1 MSENLDSNRFT
12 KGQPQ
17 LSDQR
22 HLTAGLLSLSDA
34 LHSSP
39 PLPVL
44 TASAMREAD
53 RESIEDLK
61 IPGFI
66 LMECAGK
73 AAARRAMGMLP
84 TDRTG
89 RVFICCGKGNNGGDG
104 IVLARFLALFGHR
117 VDVWLSHHPSSFG
130 EDALAHWH
138 LFERLLPENAG
149 ADANIRVVD
158 SARPDGDVD
167 LIVDA
172 LFGTG
177 LRSSVRSPID
187 EVIRGLNAH
196 PAPILALDMP
206 SGLQADTGEG
216 MQPCIV
222 AAATVTMGALK
233 AGMLLGDGPDVC
245 GSVHV
250 ADIGIPAV
258 VLARAAQHAG
268 CARRSSDPWVA
279 ERIRPRTR
287 ADHKYTTGPALIAGG
302 SEAFPGAPAL
312 AARGAARAG
321 SGYVIALCPSEIRTI
336 LQEKLDAIP
345 VSSWSHL
352 DNASADEL
360 IDLLGDRWSKAKALL
375 VGPGLGQQE
384 DMGSFVWHLLER
396 FDGPA
401 VIDADGISS
410 LALLPR
416 IAQEFAERSKGRWI
430 LTPHDGEFRRLLH
443 ASAEAE
449 SLTEGNRIETARA
462 FAARWNCVLLL
473 KGLPSCCASPD
484 GDVLVNATGNS
495 AVGTAGTGDV
505 LAGIE
510 TGLLAQGLSPFDA
523 AACGIHLGGTAADDF
538 VEEGAPQSMV
548 APDILDLLPTVLNRF
563 I

>member
-233 AGMLLGDGPDVC
+233 AGMLLGSIQIQPD
-245 GSVHV
+245 
-250 ADIGIPAV
+250 
-258 VLARAAQHAG
+258 
-268 CARRSSDPWVA
+268 
-279 ERIRPRTR
+279 
-287 ADHKYTTGPALIAGG
+287 
-302 SEAFPGAPAL
+302 
-312 AARGAARAG
+312 
-321 SGYVIALCPSEIRTI
+321 
-336 LQEKLDAIP
+336 
-345 VSSWSHL
+345 
-352 DNASADEL
+352 
-360 IDLLGDRWSKAKALL
+360 
-375 VGPGLGQQE
+375 
-384 DMGSFVWHLLER
+384 
-396 FDGPA
+396 
-401 VIDADGISS
+401 
-410 LALLPR
+410 
-416 IAQEFAERSKGRWI
+416 
-430 LTPHDGEFRRLLH
+430 
-443 ASAEAE
+443 
-449 SLTEGNRIETARA
+449 
-462 FAARWNCVLLL
+462 
-473 KGLPSCCASPD
+473 SCD
-484 GDVLVNATGNS
+484 
-495 AVGTAGTGDV
+495 
-505 LAGIE
+505 
-510 TGLLAQGLSPFDA
+510 
-523 AACGIHLGGTAADDF
+523 
-538 VEEGAPQSMV
+538 
-548 APDILDLLPTVLNRF
+548 
-563 I
+563 

>member
-187 EVIRGLNAH
+187 EVIRGLNAPPGTRYSPLTCH
-196 PAPILALDMP
+196 LDFR
-206 SGLQADTGEG
+206 LIQAKE
-216 MQPCIV
+216 CSRV
-222 AAATVTMGALK
+222 LWRAATVTMGALK

-279 ERIRPRTR
+279 ERIRPSHASRSQVHHR
-287 ADHKYTTGPALIAGG
+287 
-302 SEAFPGAPAL
+302 PGANRWRVGGLSGRPGPGGPG
-312 AARGAARAG
+312 RGPRRL
-321 SGYVIALCPSEIRTI
+321 SGYVIAPMPIGNTH
-336 LQEKLDAIP
+336 D
-345 VSSWSHL
+345 SSGKTRCL
-352 DNASADEL
+352 YL
-360 IDLLGDRWSKAKALL
+360 
-375 VGPGLGQQE
+375 
-384 DMGSFVWHLLER
+384 
-396 FDGPA
+396 
-401 VIDADGISS
+401 
-410 LALLPR
+410 
-416 IAQEFAERSKGRWI
+416 
-430 LTPHDGEFRRLLH
+430 FRRGHTL
-443 ASAEAE
+443 
-449 SLTEGNRIETARA
+449 IM
-462 FAARWNCVLLL
+462 
-473 KGLPSCCASPD
+473 LPQMS
-484 GDVLVNATGNS
+484 
-495 AVGTAGTGDV
+495 
-505 LAGIE
+505 
-510 TGLLAQGLSPFDA
+510 
-523 AACGIHLGGTAADDF
+523 
-538 VEEGAPQSMV
+538 
-548 APDILDLLPTVLNRF
+548 
-563 I
+563 